1 MRRNPDGVYCL
12 LPVQFAVLCVRRM
25 GSTRRKIA
33 ALRTV
38 PARRKDAAARTAVD
52 DALSRDIA
60 ALLAYTGPAEKE
72 RTDADS

>member
-25 GSTRRKIA
+25 GSARRKIA
-33 ALRTV
+33 ALETKK
-38 PARRKDAAARTAVD
+38 PEDAAARTAVD

-72 RTDADS
+72 KTDADS